1 MMPTCRPI
9 LIACLAAL
17 LGAAPVL
24 SQQAPEVPEAPDA
37 SGAEGRS
44 LIEEGARLLFE
55 GLRRE
60 MGLALEGLRDRAE
73 EMEPALRDL
82 AEQMGPA
89 LWDLMEKIGDL
100 SAYHP
105 PEVLPNGDILLRRKT
120 PEERQADP
128 APEGEIEI

>member
-82 AEQMGPA
+82 
-89 LWDLMEKIGDL
+89 MEKIGDL